1 MHRNFAMLIDKGTQ
15 NKIKKLNLETE
26 SIFKDGEEL
35 VKEFIKTEHADV
47 NLNDFNAPL
56 NNVFNSI
63 TELVS
68 TIDKSLIGSVEA
80 EKQKALNGILAI
92 NQKINKA
99 LKQKS
104 ETDINQI
111 WAIKAKLFPNNIP
124 QERYDNFSMYYS
136 KYGNAFIENL
146 FEELTYNLDSFEYNV
161 LDEN

>member
-1 MHRNFAMLIDKGTQ
+1 
-15 NKIKKLNLETE
+15 
-26 SIFKDGEEL
+26 
-35 VKEFIKTEHADV
+35 VKAFIKTEHADV
-47 NLNDFNAPL
+47 NLNDFNTPL
-56 NNVFNSI
+56 NKVFNSI

-80 EKQKALNGILAI
+80 EKQKTLNGIIAL

-111 WAIKAKLFPNNIP
+111 WTIKTKLFPNNIP

-136 KYGNAFIENL
+136 KYGEEFIENL
-146 FEELTYNLDSFEYNV
+146 FEQLTYNLDSFEYNV
-161 LDEN
+161 LLEN